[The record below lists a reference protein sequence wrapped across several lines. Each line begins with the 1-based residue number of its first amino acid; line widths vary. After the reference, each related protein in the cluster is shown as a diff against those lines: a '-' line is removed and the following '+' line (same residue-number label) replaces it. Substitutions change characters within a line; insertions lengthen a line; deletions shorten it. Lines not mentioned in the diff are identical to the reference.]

1 MPNPLI
7 PAVDAAAVPG
17 PFWLFHVLLVLTFF
31 LHLGFMNLTL
41 GGTLLAAIS
50 QLASKGAAD
59 DPRTVLAARL
69 MGINNYGISLTI
81 TTGVAPLLFVQ
92 VLYQQYF
99 YPATI
104 LLGWIWFAFLV
115 MLAVGYY
122 AAYAYKFRGVP
133 SVGRGGTAWLIL
145 SAVMFFLIAMVQVAV
160 NLVHS
165 RPDHWSVLADQ
176 PLRVLADPS
185 FFPRLLHFVL
195 AALAFSGVIAAWWAV
210 RQARRS
216 VDVELNRSIAATSWR
231 WAMFAIMLQFVDGI
245 LFLLVLPGNVL
256 KGLMRGGVAT
266 LAPLGISIVLALAL
280 TMLLARVRD
289 PVEEPGTVNL
299 TLGLV
304 AVLMAIMSIT
314 RHQVR
319 ALYLATERALHT
331 ISSQP
336 QWTNIVLFV
345 VLLVAGLG
353 LTWFMIHRV
362 MSSPATGDNAA

>member
-17 PFWLFHVLLVLTFF
+17 LFHILLVLTFV

-59 DPRTVLAARL
+59 DPRTILAARL

-104 LLGWIWFAFLV
+104 LLGWIWFLFLV

-133 SVGRGGTAWLIL
+133 SVGRGGTVWLIL

-165 RPDHWSVLADQ
+165 RPDHWSVLASQ
-176 PLRVLADPS
+176 PPS
-185 FFPRLLHFVL
+185 CFRSSTASCSSWYSPETSSKASCG
-195 AALAFSGVIAAWWAV
+195 AASQPWRRWESPFWSPSGWPCC
-210 RQARRS
+210 S
-216 VDVELNRSIAATSWR
+216 PG
-231 WAMFAIMLQFVDGI
+231 FAIPSKNSELSTSLSDW
-245 LFLLVLPGNVL
+245 LP
-256 KGLMRGGVAT
+256 R
-266 LAPLGISIVLALAL
+266 
-280 TMLLARVRD
+280 
-289 PVEEPGTVNL
+289 
-299 TLGLV
+299 
-304 AVLMAIMSIT
+304 
-314 RHQVR
+314 
-319 ALYLATERALHT
+319 
-331 ISSQP
+331 
-336 QWTNIVLFV
+336 
-345 VLLVAGLG
+345 
-353 LTWFMIHRV
+353 
-362 MSSPATGDNAA
+362 